1 MDLNE
6 HRERTNQENRFMVHN
21 GMRLVVLEA
30 DRAVVELEVGPESL
44 NLLGAVHGGV
54 YFTMADCAAGAAA
67 RSGGSAYVTCDADIH
82 FIRGAKSG
90 LLRATAQVRHRGSTT
105 CRVSVEITDGDGR
118 LLCDVSCTMFRVDTP
133 APQ

>member
-30 DRAVVELEVGPESL
+30 DRAVAELEVGPESL

-67 RSGGSAYVTCDADIH
+67 RSGGCAYVTCDADIH

-90 LLRATAQVRHRGSTT
+90 LLQATAQVRHRGRTT

-118 LLCDVSCTMFRVDTP
+118 LLCDVSCTMFRVGTP
-133 APQ
+133 QS

>member
-67 RSGGSAYVTCDADIH
+67 RSGGSAYVNCDADIH
-82 FIRGAKSG
+82 VIRGAAG
-90 LLRATAQVRHRGSTT
+90 F
-105 CRVSVEITDGDGR
+105 VSVRTI
-118 LLCDVSCTMFRVDTP
+118 P
-133 APQ
+133 AADPGPRRSPLRC